1 MTYLKDLSNKVTNST
16 IITIVLLIFYAIG
29 TIGIILNPLNFARL
43 TPLNLL
49 LTMVAVMWMH
59 PVKNIFFFVQLLFL
73 FFASY
78 SLEYVGVNTGLIFGK
93 YTYGE
98 SLGIKIG
105 NTPLLIG
112 INWIIVVY
120 SSLHLV
126 QTASKKLNI
135 KVNALTAAAIG
146 GLLMVILDL
155 LIEQVAPKLDF
166 WAFENLEVPLQNYTA
181 WFFFGFTFCFW
192 LIKIGLISDNPI
204 GWRVYII
211 QMVFFAILNFML

>member
-112 INWIIVVY
+112 INWIIVIY

-166 WAFENLEVPLQNYTA
+166 WAFETLEVPLQNYTA

-192 LIKIGLISDNPI
+192 LIKSGLISDNPI

>member
-1 MTYLKDLSNKVTNST
+1 MMTFKDLYNKATSSS
-16 IITIVLLIFYAIG
+16 IISIVLIIFYTVG
-29 TIGIILNPLNFARL
+29 TIGISLNPVDFAKL
-43 TPLNLL
+43 TPFNLL
-49 LTMVAVMWMH
+49 LTLAATLWLH
-59 PVKNIFFFVQLLFL
+59 PKKDLFFYVQLSFL
-73 FFASY
+73 FAASFT
-78 SLEYVGVNTGLIFGK
+78 LEFVGVNTGLIFGK
-93 YTYGE
+93 YAYGE

-112 INWIIVVY
+112 VNWIIVVY

-126 QTASKKLNI
+126 QTASKKLNL
-135 KVNALTAAAIG
+135 KVNALTAAAFG

-192 LIKIGLISDNPI
+192 LIKSGLISDNPI
-204 GWRVYII
+204 GWRVYLI
-211 QMVFFAILNFML
+211 QLVFFVILNISL

>member
-1 MTYLKDLSNKVTNST
+1 MKYLKDLSNKVTNST
-16 IITIVLLIFYAIG
+16 IITIVLLIFYSIG
-29 TIGIILNPLNFARL
+29 TIGIILNPLHFARL
-43 TPLNLL
+43 SPLNLL
-49 LTMVAVMWMH
+49 LTIVAVIWMH
-59 PVKNIFFFVQLLFL
+59 PVKSIFFFVQLLFL

-78 SLEYVGVNTGLIFGK
+78 TLEYVGVNTGLIFGK

-98 SLGIKIG
+98 SLGVKIG

-126 QTASKKLNI
+126 QTASKKLNL
-135 KVNALTAAAIG
+135 KVNALTAAAFG

-166 WAFENLEVPLQNYTA
+166 WAFENFEVPLQNYTA

-192 LIKIGLISDNPI
+192 LIKSGLISDNPI
-204 GWRVYII
+204 GWRVYLI
-211 QMVFFAILNFML
+211 QLVFFVILNISL

>member
-1 MTYLKDLSNKVTNST
+1 
-16 IITIVLLIFYAIG
+16 
-29 TIGIILNPLNFARL
+29 
-43 TPLNLL
+43 
-49 LTMVAVMWMH
+49 
-59 PVKNIFFFVQLLFL
+59 VQLLFL